1 MTTLIR
7 LLRPRLEPLEGRVLL
22 SSSSFTVRLTLEN
35 GVLTVD
41 ATRPRN
47 SVQFGI
53 SEDGTRIVFDEAGR
67 ERQWPRSA
75 LRRIVIN
82 GGRRGDDIEC
92 AYGTPVPVTINAR
105 AGGDYLSGGSA
116 ADRID
121 GGPGDDTFADNFG
134 ADTLI
139 GGSGDD
145 VATFFSRGADLTITL
160 DGRANDGQD
169 LGTGPESMN
178 VGADIERVTGG
189 QGNDRIVG
197 SAADNVLDGYT
208 GDDTVTGGGGADQLL
223 GNYGDDYLYARD
235 SVVDR
240 VGGGPG
246 FDRAQA
252 DRGNVPKG
260 VEERID

>member
-1 MTTLIR
+1 MNIEH
-7 LLRPRLEPLEGRVLL
+7 LEQRTLL
-22 SSSSFTVRLTLEN
+22 SALTVRLTLDD

-47 SVQFGI
+47 SIQFGI
-53 SEDGTRIVFDEAGR
+53 TEDGTQIVFDEYGR
-67 ERQWPRSA
+67 ERTWSKAA

-82 GGRRGDDIEC
+82 GGRRGDDVEC
-92 AYGTPVPVTINAR
+92 NYGTPVPVTINAR
-105 AGGDYLSGGSA
+105 AGDDYLSGGSA

-134 ADTLI
+134 ADVLI
-139 GGSGDD
+139 GGTGNDI
-145 VATFFSRGADLTITL
+145 ATFFNRGADLTITL

-169 LGTGPESMN
+169 LGGKPEAMN
-178 VGADIERVTGG
+178 VGRDIERVTGG

-197 SAADNVLDGYT
+197 NAADNVLDGFT

-223 GNYGDDYLYARD
+223 GNYGDDYLDARD

-246 FDRAQA
+246 YDRARA
-252 DRGNVPKG
+252 DRGDVLKG
-260 VEERID
+260 VEERLD